1 MRLALTFLLFFMVAC
16 ENKISPSVSLM
27 YLVVNGNRYDGSEVI
42 VTGYYQSGLE
52 ESALYFSKDQAD
64 YGMVKDAIWIN
75 LDEDVYWQNFPE
87 DGLGDKARLQSLSGK
102 YITVEGVYTMRDRD
116 DVGAFGGAM
125 VATRV
130 IVRRKR

>member
-1 MRLALTFLLFFMVAC
+1 M
-16 ENKISPSVSLM
+16 
-27 YLVVNGNRYDGSEVI
+27 
-42 VTGYYQSGLE
+42 
-52 ESALYFSKDQAD
+52 
-64 YGMVKDAIWIN
+64 
-75 LDEDVYWQNFPE
+75 
-87 DGLGDKARLQSLSGK
+87 GDKARLQSLSGK